1 MGYGDIIKRA
11 WKITWRYRAL
21 WVLGLFAGVTGSSS
35 GGGSG
40 GNNFN
45 SNSNS
50 GSGSGSNPFS
60 DLPDPSW
67 WSDQIV
73 RILPVVIAVVVLLVV
88 LGFVTWVLRIAA
100 RGGLVQAVNAIE
112 ESQTFTL
119 GAAWNAGFGAFWKL
133 LGLSILLSLP
143 LTLVALGLALAA
155 IIPFALPLL
164 RGDTPNPAAF
174 APLCGAFII
183 GVPVLMVGGII
194 LGIMH
199 ELAMRSIMLDGIGV
213 FEAAG
218 NAWRSFRSRIKD
230 TLIIWFIN
238 LGLNIAA
245 GIVIAIPIVIIVIV
259 AVIPIVLSATTGSYG
274 TLITVA
280 TVGIILLTILTMF
293 FTAVWGTFT
302 SALWTIFYRRFTGR
316 EVVAPLMPVAPDAP
330 LPPAVPAAPVPP
342 AVPDA
347 PQPPAAP
354 AAPEGATL

>member
-1 MGYGDIIKRA
+1 MGYGEIIKRA

-35 GGGSG
+35 SGGGSG

-45 SNSNS
+45 SNT

-67 WSDQIV
+67 WSDQIA
-73 RILPVVIAVVVLLVV
+73 RILPAIIAGVVVLVV

-112 ESQTFTL
+112 EGQTFTL
-119 GAAWNAGFGAFWKL
+119 GAAWNAGFGSFWKL
-133 LGLSILLSLP
+133 LGLSILLTLP

-164 RGDTPNPAAF
+164 RGDTPNAAAF

-280 TVGIILLTILTMF
+280 TVGIILLTILTIF
-293 FTAVWGTFT
+293 FTGIWGTFT

-316 EVVAPLMPVAPDAP
+316 EVVAEKPVAPPMPVAPDAP
-330 LPPAVPAAPVPP
+330 LPPAVPAPV
-342 AVPDA
+342 VPDA